1 MGSTQPIDDALTWLA
16 KHPEIDSLRV
26 AVCDLNGVLRGKRIA
41 ADQARKALEGGMR
54 MPYSLVGLDIWGED
68 IEGNALVF
76 SNGDADAICHWTGR
90 DILPIDWTSHPTAL
104 VPLSL
109 AHDDGSP
116 FLGDPRQ
123 ALGAIL
129 KRYAEHGLTPVVAT
143 ELEFYLFDPTSKKP
157 VGPVSPVT
165 GKRLDS
171 DAALS
176 IDEIDAFESFI
187 HDVYASCRAQ
197 GIPVDTAIAENGVG
211 QFEINLNHLPNA
223 LRAADDAVLFKR
235 TVKGI
240 ARKHGFAA
248 SFMAKPYGD
257 RAGNGL
263 HVHFSLLDRDGNN
276 IFDDGTDKGSD
287 AMRHAVGG
295 LLSGMAE
302 STLIF
307 APHFNSYRRLRPNSY
322 APTVVAWG
330 YENRMVAIR
339 IPGGPN
345 RARRIEHRVA
355 GADANPYLVLATVLG
370 AALIGIERKLEP
382 GEPIVSDVG
391 SHSLPKLPPDWVS
404 GINAFEAGPLMAE
417 LFSADLRD
425 AFVACKRQELNTFV
439 KEVSDFE
446 IDTYL
451 ESV

>member
-1 MGSTQPIDDALTWLA
+1 MGSTQPIDDALAWLA

-41 ADQARKALEGGMR
+41 SDQARKALEGGMR

-123 ALGAIL
+123 ALAAIL
-129 KRYAEHGLTPVVAT
+129 KRYAGHGLTPVVAT
-143 ELEFYLFDPTSKKP
+143 ELEFYLFDPTSNKP

-211 QFEINLNHLPNA
+211 QFEINLNHLPDA

-276 IFDDGTDKGSD
+276 IFNDGTDKGSD

-345 RARRIEHRVA
+345 KARRIEHRVA

-370 AALIGIERKLEP
+370 AALIGIERRLEA

-391 SHSLPKLPPDWVS
+391 SHSLPNLPPDWVS

-425 AFVACKRQELNTFV
+425 AFVACKRQELNTFA

-446 IDTYL
+446 IETYL